1 MAVEPAKMDLIYND
15 TKFPAGSMPAP
26 APNPWLAVLLALHNL
41 ETPLAPEERYA
52 LKQAGQKL
60 ALYPEDSQEF
70 AAELTAQLAGNAGFS
85 QLYAKALA
93 GLEAL
98 DGPIS
103 PDWLPAETE
112 IKQALPPREEISKR
126 PWFEGK
132 PEWESDEILNMTI
145 NVLATPAPEDTAKKL
160 SLLEKLWHFLN
171 QPVI

>member
-1 MAVEPAKMDLIYND
+1 MA
-15 TKFPAGSMPAP
+15 AP

-52 LKQAGQKL
+52 LKQSSKKL
-60 ALYPEDSQEF
+60 AMRPKKSQAI

-160 SLLEKLWHFLN
+160 SRLEKLWQSLI
-171 QPVI
+171 PISSC